1 MKYTESNKIKDRSLR
16 IMKKTMFF
24 AVILLLVAGIAS
36 AKDFEIK
43 KKAGQFDVVVRI
55 DKNPPVAGENNISI
69 EIRDSSGKPVT
80 DAKVGVD
87 YSMPAMPGMAA
98 MNYKTDTTV
107 SGNMYKAVM
116 NLSMS
121 GSWNIA
127 VKIKKDGKI
136 STVKFNV
143 DAH

>member
-1 MKYTESNKIKDRSLR
+1 
-16 IMKKTMFF
+16 MKKTMFF

-36 AKDFEIK
+36 AKDYEIK

-69 EIRDSSGKPVT
+69 EIRDSAGKSVT

-98 MNYKTDTTV
+98 MHYKTDTTV

-121 GSWNIA
+121 GSWNID
-127 VKIKKDGKI
+127 VKIKKDGKT

>member
-1 MKYTESNKIKDRSLR
+1 
-16 IMKKTMFF
+16 MKKTMVF
-24 AVILLLVAGIAS
+24 AAVLLLVAGIAF
-36 AKDFEIK
+36 AKDFEVK
-43 KKAGQFDVVVRI
+43 KKAGQFDVVVSI
-55 DKNPPVAGENNISI
+55 DKNPPVAGDNNISI
-69 EIRDSSGKPVT
+69 DIRDSSGKPVT

-98 MNYKTDTTV
+98 MNYKTDTTL
-107 SGNMYKAVM
+107 SGNTYRAVM

-121 GSWNIA
+121 GSWHIA
-127 VKIKKDGKI
+127 VKIKKDGKT